1 MNTQDPRPALHFTAA
16 EGWINDPLGVTWKDG
31 QYHLFYQ
38 YVPGRTTWAPN
49 CHWGHATSL
58 DLIAW
63 TEQGVAVAP
72 GEGDDGVWSGSIVTG
87 PDGAATMF
95 YTSVTEPE
103 IGIGTVRTATPEDA
117 SWNTWTKGAKLMTA
131 PDLGVVAYR
140 DPFVFR
146 DGEQWRMFVGA
157 GLEGGTAAA
166 VSYSSPDLAEWTL
179 DGIAAQRNGTKKD
192 PVWTGTMWEC
202 PQLFE
207 IDGSHVLVTSI
218 WEDDVLH
225 YVAYGVGSYA
235 GGQFT
240 ARSWGQLSFGKSY
253 YAPSFFRDKD
263 GTPSL
268 IFWVRGVL
276 DPGGKW
282 ASALSIPHTLNLDGD
297 VLVATPHAD
306 LANYSQPGRL
316 EEMRPGVFETVL
328 DGGAD
333 LRCTVTAG
341 TVIRLSAAEGGL
353 SRSEAA
359 ILATVSHDGEGIRVT
374 VDGNADFAE
383 SFLPADKES
392 ELRLIIDAGVLELS
406 GRHGIMAVPLPIA
419 ESPVT
424 LSVSGAAGTPL
435 LSTVATPVSRAAAN
449 EEADEEDLYLAA
461 TSLPYIL
468 G

>member
-1 MNTQDPRPALHFTAA
+1 MNKQDLRPALHFTAA

-38 YVPGRTTWAPN
+38 YVPGRTTWASN
-49 CHWGHATSL
+49 CHWGHATSP
-58 DLIAW
+58 DMIAW

-87 PDGAATMF
+87 TDGAATMF
-95 YTSVTEPE
+95 YTSVTEPD
-103 IGIGTVRTATPEDA
+103 IGIGTIRTATPEDA
-117 SWNTWTKGAKLMTA
+117 SWDTWTKGGKLMTA

-179 DGIAAQRNGTKKD
+179 DGIAAQRNGSETD
-192 PVWTGTMWEC
+192 RVWTGTMWEC

-207 IDGSHVLVTSI
+207 IGGSHVLVTSI

-225 YVAYGVGSYA
+225 YVAYGVGSYS
-235 GGQFT
+235 GGEFT

-263 GTPSL
+263 GAPSL

-276 DPGGKW
+276 DPDGKW
-282 ASALSIPHTLNLDGD
+282 ASALSIPHTLTLDGD

-306 LANYSQPGRL
+306 LAKYSQPGQL
-316 EEMRPGVFETVL
+316 EQVGAAVFETVL

-341 TVIRLSAAEGGL
+341 TVIRLSGPEGSLAGTPAGTLAGTLAAV
-353 SRSEAA
+353 R
-359 ILATVSHDGEGIRVT
+359 HDGEGIRVT
-374 VDGNADFAE
+374 VNGNADFTDA
-383 SFLPADKES
+383 FLPAEEGS
-392 ELRLIIDAGVLELS
+392 ELRVIIDAGVLELS
-406 GRHGIMAVPLPIA
+406 GRQGIMAVPLPVVD
-419 ESPVT
+419 SPVT
-424 LSVSGAAGTPL
+424 LTVTGTASEPL
-435 LSTVATPVSRAAAN
+435 LSTVTKPAAKA
-449 EEADEEDLYLAA
+449 EDLYLAA
-461 TSLPYIL
+461 TPAVS
-468 G
+468 